1 MWATSQATLVNRSF
15 LLQVNPVEL
24 YCCCKLWWVMSDDTA
39 VDWQQLK
46 GESEFFCSTLHLT
59 TQILIKRTCS
69 CQNISAHQQVW
80 SASERTDSTESD
92 ECQTRSRRGITT
104 VLVLPYVCHCHF
116 SFRFLRHVVH
126 WCKTHSNVVDEVDE
140 KNYQDLD
147 CIWPRLWVMRH
158 SEVKVHSAYSK
169 THKKINTCERFFFFN
184 MNVFVRLNY
193 RSPFLPQITH
203 LKKGN

>member
-1 MWATSQATLVNRSF
+1 MASKLFSSFASMCLFACNWIFLCLYFRCVRLYVCVCTFVNVCTSLCVFAHVWATSQVTHVNRSF
-15 LLQVNPVEL
+15 SLQVNPVEL

-46 GESEFFCSTLHLT
+46 GESELFCSTLHLT

-80 SASERTDSTESD
+80 SASERTDSMESD

-104 VLVLPYVCHCHF
+104 VLVSPYVCHCHF

-126 WCKTHSNVVDEVDE
+126 WCKTHSNVVDEVEE
-140 KNYQDLD
+140 KN
-147 CIWPRLWVMRH
+147 
-158 SEVKVHSAYSK
+158 
-169 THKKINTCERFFFFN
+169 
-184 MNVFVRLNY
+184 
-193 RSPFLPQITH
+193 
-203 LKKGN
+203 